1 MCENGGFSFSG
12 SHLLEAC
19 QEIIFGDLSKKANKQ
34 VKEKLVILQ
43 SKVIIIIKSKESRL
57 NTIVSLL
64 FMAMISIDSKVTY
77 TCVIII

>member
-43 SKVIIIIKSKESRL
+43 SIGIIVILTVK
-57 NTIVSLL
+57 LL
-64 FMAMISIDSKVTY
+64 ILVLLY
-77 TCVIII
+77 YC